1 VGEGYTR
8 LFNKALVRMMMLSL
22 VIENQTKPLMLFR
35 GTGLAKRGNYI
46 FPRRIRIRVI
56 LITIFFYFDGMKG
69 NPVGERKL
77 FFMIW
82 SEEIR
87 ILI

>member
-1 VGEGYTR
+1 M
-8 LFNKALVRMMMLSL
+8 MMMLSL

-35 GTGLAKRGNYI
+35 GTGLAKRGNYLFI
-46 FPRRIRIRVI
+46 SKEDQDTSII

-77 FFMIW
+77 LFMIW